1 MQHTDDGH
9 GDSTDHYRT
18 LQVTRDAEPEVI
30 ERAYKALAMKHHPD
44 VVTPMRRAT
53 AEARMKS
60 INRAY
65 EVLRDPRS
73 RVRYDA
79 TLEQEGGGAW
89 DRFMEV
95 GLVGLFKDR
104 RGASGPR

>member
-1 MQHTDDGH
+1 MQRSDGL
-9 GDSTDHYRT
+9 DEPTDHYRT
-18 LQVTRDAEPEVI
+18 LQVTRDAEREVI
-30 ERAYKALAMKHHPD
+30 ERAYKALALKYHPD
-44 VVTPMRRAT
+44 VVTPERRVA

-73 RVRYDA
+73 RTRYDA
-79 TLEQEGGGAW
+79 LLAHEGGGAW

-95 GLVGLFKDR
+95 GLVGLFRDR
-104 RGASGPR
+104 RGASGER